1 MAENQPIIIKKKKA
15 GGHGSH
21 GGAWKIAYADLVT
34 AMMAFFLV
42 MWIIGLDEK
51 TKVGIAEYFNNP
63 SAYGMNKPSSRFVLP
78 LGKQPQVTKGQL
90 DKNEEPETNLPYDDA
105 KRVVAT
111 TRETVQAEGSL
122 GPLREQVTVN
132 LGKEGMRIE
141 LADSGGASFFSA
153 EGQLR
158 PEGRKAVE
166 RIAPIL
172 INSKAKIIVQGHAEA
187 AAGSTETPWRQGSER
202 AGTVVRALTAAGFPA
217 DRIHSVTSFGATQLR
232 FPQNPRTPANRRVVI
247 LVPFKIQYEREA
259 SAAPAE
265 Q

>member
-78 LGKQPQVTKGQL
+78 LGKQPQTTKGQL

-105 KRVVAT
+105 KRVLAT

-122 GPLREQVTVN
+122 GSLREQVVVAM
-132 LGKEGMRIE
+132 GKDGLRIE
-141 LADSGGASFFSA
+141 LADSGGASFFTA
-153 EGQLR
+153 DGQLR

-166 RIAPIL
+166 RVAPIL
-172 INSKAKIIVQGHAEA
+172 INTKSKIDVQGHAEA
-187 AAGSTETPWRQGSER
+187 RPGQSELPWRQGSER
-202 AGTVVRALTAAGFPA
+202 AGAVVRALTAAGFPG
-217 DRIHSVTSFGATQLR
+217 DRIHSVVSYGATQLR
-232 FPQNPRTPANRRVVI
+232 SPQNPTSPANRRVII